1 MPLNDSLL
9 NFIHSHH
16 QILVLTGAGV
26 STASGIPDYRDEK
39 GEWKHS
45 EPVYFQDFVKSETAR
60 QRYWARSTVG
70 WLRFSQA
77 TPGKAHQSLV
87 KLESA
92 GKISLLITQNVDQL
106 HQRAGAQQVID
117 LHGSLQQV
125 VCLDCQNLVDRADI
139 QSFLIQHNP
148 KLQDLSAYTAPDGDA
163 YLEDIDFST
172 IQVPHCDFCGGLLK
186 PHVVFYGENVPSER
200 VKQCFTALDN
210 SDAMLVMGSSLM
222 VYSGYRF
229 VRRAV
234 ELGLEVV
241 AINRG
246 VTRADDLLSMKIEH
260 DCGEVLTKIV
270 QTVSAKSGVSG
281 SYSD

>member
-1 MPLNDSLL
+1 MNDSLL

-45 EPVYFQDFVKSETAR
+45 EPIYFQDFVKSETAR
-60 QRYWARSTVG
+60 QRYWARSAVG
-70 WLRFSQA
+70 WIRFNKA
-77 TPGKAHQSLV
+77 TPGKAHHALAT
-87 KLESA
+87 LESA
-92 GKISLLITQNVDQL
+92 GKVSHLITQNVDQL
-106 HQRAGAQQVID
+106 HQRAGAQHVID

-125 VCLDCQNLVDRADI
+125 VCLDCQNLTARADI
-139 QSFLIQHNP
+139 QTFLIQHNP
-148 KLQDLSAYTAPDGDA
+148 TLRNLSAYVAPDGDA
-163 YLEDIDFST
+163 YLEDIDFSA
-172 IQVPHCDFCGGLLK
+172 IQIPHCECCGGLLK

-200 VKQCFTALDN
+200 VKQCFAALDH
-210 SDAMLVMGSSLM
+210 SDAMLVVGSSLM

-234 ELGLEVV
+234 ELGLEVI

-246 VTRADDLLSMKIEH
+246 VTRADDLLRMKIEQ
-260 DCGEVLTKIV
+260 DCGEILTQIV
-270 QTVSAKSGVSG
+270 QAVSAKEGVSDTF
-281 SYSD
+281 SD